1 MGWHSLIDEVMD
13 WHDGMRGTLSGTAM
27 IRAIEEK
34 RDNEPDEI
42 KHWYLNYLLAEE
54 HEAQGNH
61 AKAEEIYQR
70 DPHYQ
75 IDHWHH
81 ELVLINRGRKITPMI
96 EKRMEEESEFWRL
109 RHLRQLLAMGYT
121 SEGNFAAAEAL
132 RRQAFDEDTDDPS
145 ALIHLAEQK
154 LYYEDQ
160 AEMAMTI
167 IDSALEVAYRSGLF
181 RRQALGV
188 KARIAL
194 QLERHDVVEGVLRD
208 ILQLKFTRKN
218 CDIGRERDILDRL
231 PPGSIDGEVARRY
244 DEYCRAKKTPP
255 SGG

>member
-1 MGWHSLIDEVMD
+1 MGWHNLINEVID
-13 WHDGMRGTLSGTAM
+13 WHDGVRGTLSGTAM
-27 IRAIEEK
+27 IQAIEEK

-42 KHWYLNYLLAEE
+42 KHWCLNSLLAEE

-61 AKAEEIYQR
+61 AKAQEIYRR

-81 ELVLINRGRKITPMI
+81 ELVLANRGRKITPMI
-96 EKRMEEESEFWRL
+96 QKRMEEKSEFWRL
-109 RHLRQLLAMGYT
+109 RHLRKLLAMEHT
-121 SEGNFAAAEAL
+121 SEGNFAAAEAI
-132 RRQAFDEDTDDPS
+132 RRQEFDEDPDDPTP
-145 ALIHLAEQK
+145 LIHLAEQK

-160 AEMAMTI
+160 ADVAMTI
-167 IDSALEVAYRSGLF
+167 IDSALEAAYRSGLH
-181 RRQALGV
+181 RRHALGV

-194 QLERHDVVEGVLRD
+194 HLERHDIVENVLRD

-218 CDIGRERDILDRL
+218 FDVGRERDILDRL
-231 PPGSIDGEVARRY
+231 PPGSIDGEVARQY
-244 DEYCRAKKTPP
+244 DEFCRAKKTSP

>member
-1 MGWHSLIDEVMD
+1 M
-13 WHDGMRGTLSGTAM
+13 
-27 IRAIEEK
+27 K
-34 RDNEPDEI
+34 
-42 KHWYLNYLLAEE
+42 
-54 HEAQGNH
+54 AQGNQ
-61 AKAEEIYQR
+61 AKAQEIYRR

-81 ELVLINRGRKITPMI
+81 DLVLANRGRKITPMI

-109 RHLRQLLAMGYT
+109 KHLRQLLAMEHT
-121 SEGNFAAAEAL
+121 SEGNFAAAEAI
-132 RRQAFDEDTDDPS
+132 RRQEFDEDPDDPTP
-145 ALIHLAEQK
+145 LIHLAEQK

-160 AEMAMTI
+160 AEVAMSI
-167 IDSALEVAYRSGLF
+167 IDRAIEAAYRSGLF

-194 QLERHDVVEGVLRD
+194 QLERYDVVEGVLRD
-208 ILQLKFTRKN
+208 IMELKFTRKN

-231 PPGSIDGEVARRY
+231 PPGSIDGEVARQY
-244 DEYCRAKKTPP
+244 DEYCAKKTPP